1 MLHAYCVSNFN
12 LNTSQAVYFNTSE
25 VDNRFVIAQHIHKLL
40 DEAPVMFSDVYSHV
54 MGDIKTNTN
63 LSHYPFGYDCV
74 NEIITITNSIVVKRD
89 NIKSVPKDA
98 AFIPTMY
105 FNINGVNHMWNV
117 DHYDQAD
124 DQMVDIISSNL
135 GQQFIESVSP
145 EVYFSKGFARFDY
158 NKCKEELYELIY
170 KNEPFE
176 YNGFTCSNI
185 KVAATFDELTAV
197 FPDLLDEITK
207 ND

>member
-1 MLHAYCVSNFN
+1 MLYAYCVSNFN
-12 LNTSQAVYFNTSE
+12 QNTSQAVYFNTSD

-40 DEAPVMFSDVYSHV
+40 DEAPVMFSDVYSHI
-54 MGDIKTNTN
+54 MGDIETNTN

-98 AFIPTMY
+98 AFIPTIY
-105 FNINGVNHMWNV
+105 FKIDDVNHIWNL
-117 DHYDQAD
+117 DRYDQAD
-124 DQMVDIISSNL
+124 DQIVDIISYKL
-135 GQQFIESVSP
+135 GQKFVESVGT
-145 EVYFSKGFARFDY
+145 EVYFSKGFTRFDY
-158 NKCKEELYELIY
+158 DKCNTELYELIH

-207 ND
+207 DD

>member
-1 MLHAYCVSNFN
+1 MLYAYCVSNFN
-12 LNTSQAVYFNTSE
+12 RNTSQAVYFNTID
-25 VDNRFVIAQHIHKLL
+25 VDNRFIIAQHIHKLL
-40 DEAPVMFSDVYSHV
+40 DESPALFSDIYSHI
-54 MGDIKTNTN
+54 MGNIETNSN
-63 LSHYPFGYDCV
+63 LSRYPFGYDGV

-98 AFIPTMY
+98 MFIPTVY
-105 FNINGVNHMWNV
+105 FKIGDVNHIWNL

-124 DQMVDIISSNL
+124 DQIVDIISSKL
-135 GQQFIESVSP
+135 GQRFIESIGT

-158 NKCKEELYELIY
+158 DKCKEELYELIH
-170 KNEPFE
+170 KNEPFD

>member
-1 MLHAYCVSNFN
+1 MLYAYCVSNFN
-12 LNTSQAVYFNTSE
+12 RNTSQAVYFNMSD
-25 VDNRFVIAQHIHKLL
+25 VDNRFIIAQHIHKLL
-40 DEAPVMFSDVYSHV
+40 DQAPVLFSEVYSHI
-54 MGDIKTNTN
+54 MGNIKTNTN
-63 LSHYPFGYDCV
+63 FSRYPFGYDGV

-105 FNINGVNHMWNV
+105 FNIDGVNHMWNI

-124 DQMVDIISSNL
+124 DQIVEIISSKL
-135 GQQFIESVSP
+135 GQQFIESVGAD
-145 EVYFSKGFARFDY
+145 VYFSKGFARFDY
-158 NKCKEELYELIY
+158 DKCKEELYELIH

-176 YNGFTCSNI
+176 YEGFKCSNI
-185 KVAATFDELTAV
+185 KVAATFDDLVAV